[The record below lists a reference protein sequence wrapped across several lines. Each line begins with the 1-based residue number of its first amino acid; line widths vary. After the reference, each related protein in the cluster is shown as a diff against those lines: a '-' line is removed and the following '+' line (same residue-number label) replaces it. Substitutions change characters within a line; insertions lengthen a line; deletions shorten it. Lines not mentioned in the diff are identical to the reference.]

1 MARKQLTEQ
10 QQAFLEIL
18 FEDTVKGDF
27 KLAKQLAGYADTT
40 PVSYIVNALE
50 DEILEAAKKY
60 ITRVSPKAV
69 MSLAGVLDDPTQ
81 LGVKEKILAAKDLL
95 DRAGL
100 AKTEKVEVSGQ
111 GVFLLPP
118 KRGADD
124 D

>member
-1 MARKQLTEQ
+1 MKKVLTEQ
-10 QQAFLEIL
+10 QQRFLEIL
-18 FEDTVKGDF
+18 FEDEVKGNF
-27 KLAKQLAGYADTT
+27 VLAKKLAGYADTT
-40 PVSYIVNALE
+40 PTSSIVKSLE
-50 DEILEAAKKY
+50 DEILEAAKSY

-111 GVFLLPP
+111 GVFLLPA
-118 KRGADD
+118 KRGEDD
-124 D
+124 E